1 MGLLPRSLPKVVSV
15 QRVLVKALARFSVGP
30 WIAVRALNTVL
41 LGSLIPNIRPNF
53 VKFTKASANPSQ
65 DGQISIM

>member
-1 MGLLPRSLPKVVSV
+1 MGLLPRSLPKSVSV
-15 QRVLVKALARFSVGP
+15 QRVLVKAFARSFVGP

-41 LGSLIPNIRPNF
+41 FGSLIPNIRPSL

-65 DGQISIM
+65 DGLISIM